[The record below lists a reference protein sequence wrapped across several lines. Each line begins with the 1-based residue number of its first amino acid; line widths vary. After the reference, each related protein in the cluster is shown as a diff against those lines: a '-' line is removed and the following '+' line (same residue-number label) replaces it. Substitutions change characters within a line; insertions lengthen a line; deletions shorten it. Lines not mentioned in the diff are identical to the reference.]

1 MNGVTDGVPGIFPC
15 GTITF
20 SQTSTTVRRLSAV
33 IVSSPNVDWWS
44 VLDVGEDAL
53 DEEVDGEEDGDDNF
67 DGELELTGRGISE
80 ALGLWLDDVRV
91 FDDDDWSFGEDGDVG
106 GLAEDTGLVG
116 DDFAGIV
123 LRGNGVGIFEIA
135 LVAFEVSW
143 FGQVVLM
150 LLVDDSE
157 GRFEGVD
164 VDEVLLE
171 GLSSMEGGEDE
182 LLSSVSLEVG
192 KVSLLLI
199 GSIGSFNNGSFGL
212 GSVSGGVLR
221 GGTLGLW

>member
-15 GTITF
+15 GTTTF

-44 VLDVGEDAL
+44 VLDVGEDVL
-53 DEEVDGEEDGDDNF
+53 DEEVDGVDGDDNF
-67 DGELELTGRGISE
+67 DGELEFTGRGISE

-91 FDDDDWSFGEDGDVG
+91 FDDDDWSFGEDGEVG
-106 GLAEDTGLVG
+106 GLAEDTELVG
-116 DDFAGIV
+116 DDFAGTV
-123 LRGNGVGIFEIA
+123 LRGSGVGIFETT

-143 FGQVVLM
+143 FGQVMLT

-157 GRFEGVD
+157 GRLEGVD
-164 VDEVLLE
+164 VDVVFER
-171 GLSSMEGGEDE
+171 LSSMERGEEE
-182 LLSSVSLEVG
+182 LLSSVSLGVG

-199 GSIGSFNNGSFGL
+199 GSIGSLKSGSFGL